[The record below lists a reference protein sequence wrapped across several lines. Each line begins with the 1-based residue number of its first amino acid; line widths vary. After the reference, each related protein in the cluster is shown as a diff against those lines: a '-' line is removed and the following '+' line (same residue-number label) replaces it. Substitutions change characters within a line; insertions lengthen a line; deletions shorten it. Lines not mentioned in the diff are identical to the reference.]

1 MDKVLKNE
9 EIKDMINAF
18 GCGVGEGY
26 GNDFD
31 INKLR
36 YNKIIIM
43 SDADEV
49 KAKTLS
55 TSPVSE
61 IPPKFSDS
69 DAYNL
74 TLSDESNTATTNTS
88 ARNLFRIFIN
98 YSYKTMTFV
107 ISYLP

>member
-49 KAKTLS
+49 KAKLFQR
-55 TSPVSE
+55 PLYQKWCSE
-61 IPPKFSDS
+61 
-69 DAYNL
+69 NL
-74 TLSDESNTATTNTS
+74 VNCWEPLKTN
-88 ARNLFRIFIN
+88 
-98 YSYKTMTFV
+98 
-107 ISYLP
+107 

>member
-49 KAKTLS
+49 KAKNS
-55 TSPVSE
+55 FNVPC
-61 IPPKFSDS
+61 I
-69 DAYNL
+69 
-74 TLSDESNTATTNTS
+74 
-88 ARNLFRIFIN
+88 RNGAV
-98 YSYKTMTFV
+98 K
-107 ISYLP
+107 IS

>member
-49 KAKTLS
+49 KANTLS

-61 IPPKFSDS
+61 MVQWKSRELLGTLKDQ
-69 DAYNL
+69 L
-74 TLSDESNTATTNTS
+74 TTA
-88 ARNLFRIFIN
+88 
-98 YSYKTMTFV
+98 
-107 ISYLP
+107 

>member
-36 YNKIIIM
+36 YSKIIIM

-61 IPPKFSDS
+61 
-69 DAYNL
+69 
-74 TLSDESNTATTNTS
+74 
-88 ARNLFRIFIN
+88 
-98 YSYKTMTFV
+98 MV
-107 ISYLP
+107 Q